1 MEFLTDL
8 STFTDY
14 LPEIVKLHQKNNDRF
29 PTGMGDL
36 DVASE
41 LIKVFKGP
49 NLTVLETF
57 EYNNEIK
64 FFSSIELFPKENKAF
79 WWMVYSHPRNKD
91 LTNPKME
98 ALAQYLKSQGYT
110 QIDSLTT
117 RVTPSYKRW
126 MKKLNFFPSRV
137 YYKRVL

>member
-1 MEFLTDL
+1 MEFLTDF
-8 STFTDY
+8 SIFSAY
-14 LPEIVKLHQKNNDRF
+14 LPEIVRLHQKNNNRF

-41 LIKVFKGP
+41 LIRVFKNP
-49 NLTVLETF
+49 NITVLETF
-57 EYNNEIK
+57 DYNEEIK
-64 FFSSIELFPKENKAF
+64 FFSSIELFPEDKTAF

-91 LTNPKME
+91 LTKVKME
-98 ALAQYLKSQGYT
+98 TIVDYLKKQGYS

-126 MKKLNFFPSRV
+126 MKKLNFFPSQV
-137 YYKRVL
+137 YYKRIL